1 MPPDVFFE
9 FQRLKCTK
17 FDSLGELK
25 ALPRSS
31 TAVFKGPTCKGRDAE
46 ERGEDKGG
54 RKRRESG
61 GKGRGFAPKYFGLET
76 SLEATTQV
84 AEIRHC
90 RVYWSRPP
98 S

>member
-31 TAVFKGPTCKGRDAE
+31 IAVFKGPTCKGRGAE
-46 ERGEDKGG
+46 KRGEDKGEERG
-54 RKRRESG
+54 ERME
-61 GKGRGFAPKYFGLET
+61 GRGGAL
-76 SLEATTQV
+76 
-84 AEIRHC
+84 
-90 RVYWSRPP
+90 PP
-98 S
+98 SILA